1 MLQLNPE
8 DEEGH
13 SAAAALLF
21 AACDPCVSVRIE
33 CYIPSMSRKGCT
45 LLCSSDVIF
54 VVNVV

>member
-1 MLQLNPE
+1 MPQLNTE

-21 AACDPCVSVRIE
+21 SACGPCVPVRIE
-33 CYIPSMSRKGCT
+33 CYIPSMSKKGCS

-54 VVNVV
+54 VVNVI